1 MSNKTAQENT
11 QYDWKHL
18 FQLIRFRVLAD
29 LRGEVSGAY
38 AGWLWWILE
47 PLIYL
52 SAFYVIFD
60 LIFQRGG
67 PGFVGFLLCGL
78 VFWRWFDASIKKSS
92 SSIMANAA
100 LIQQVPIPKIV
111 FPLTD
116 LGASFCRFLFVLS
129 LFIVFL
135 LFYKTSFSTSMLYLP
150 LLLLAQGLLILGS
163 SMLLASIIPFAPDLR
178 KLLDHAMTLGFY
190 LSGIFFAIENLPEAY
205 RSWLYLN
212 PMALMIEQYRTILL
226 DNNPPDFQAL
236 GTVALLGLVFLVVGT
251 RLFRRYD
258 SFYASQIS

>member
-1 MSNKTAQENT
+1 MKKNTAAENES
-11 QYDWKHL
+11 YDWGHL
-18 FQLIRFRVLAD
+18 FQLVRFRVLAD

-78 VFWRWFDASIKKSS
+78 VFWRWFDSSIKKSAGA
-92 SSIMANAA
+92 IMANTA
-100 LIQQVPIPKIV
+100 LIQQAPIPKIL
-111 FPLTD
+111 FPLTE
-116 LGASFCRFLFVLS
+116 LAASFCRFLFVLV
-129 LFIVFL
+129 LFIIFL
-135 LFYKTSFSTSMLYLP
+135 LFYKNELTMSLLYLP
-150 LLLLAQGLLILGS
+150 ILLLAQGLLIMGAGI
-163 SMLLASIIPFAPDLR
+163 LLAAVIPFAPDLR

-190 LSGIFFAIENLPEAY
+190 LSGIFFSIDELPEAFQ
-205 RSWLYLN
+205 SWLYLN
-212 PMALMIEQYRTILL
+212 PMAVLIEQYRLVLL
-226 DNNPPDFQAL
+226 DGLPPQFNSIVV
-236 GTVALLGLVFLVVGT
+236 VALAGLIMLGFGV
-251 RLFRRYD
+251 RLINRYD